1 MAYPRP
7 TRSCLSELDA
17 GATDG
22 KYRKV
27 IADRGGVVEHT
38 FLAEPAGPDGRVLRH
53 PRGPEH
59 GTARWPQSAPTRMPF
74 PRPPRTPGITSL
86 QA

>member
-7 TRSCLSELDA
+7 RSAISELEA

-27 IADRGGVVEHT
+27 VADRGGDVEHT
-38 FLAEPAGPDGRVLRH
+38 FVGNRTDLTSAFYGIHEAPVMEMPGSHRSCANPYAVFT
-53 PRGPEH
+53 PMPSPEY
-59 GTARWPQSAPTRMPF
+59 F
-74 PRPPRTPGITSL
+74 
-86 QA
+86 